1 MKIKKNS
8 QQQENFSTFPDSS
21 IESPSPILIFGHWL
35 DCLQIGQK
43 IGVGY
48 IVGLSVAIIG
58 IITGWVMGNNLR
70 HEALEGLEHTQ
81 EEIKNFQNLQSTF
94 LKTKIAKQQ
103 LISLIDQPKKFTQ
116 EISLVL
122 VTAREIE
129 KSWQQFKTTQADQDH
144 LKEEHHVMI
153 DNFIKTYKDVPKAY
167 VQQLDTL
174 LVELNS
180 LALEYPQ
187 EQKIAY
193 ELVIDFIKSP
203 TVIQFQEA
211 SSAINEIIKVSYL
224 EVLEA
229 SESLSKAEK
238 LSRKIIAISIF
249 TSVAI
254 AIFLAIIISRTITHP
269 IRELRKFAEKV
280 REEGDLTLRAPVLTK
295 DEIGVLATA
304 FNYAIERIEAS
315 VNTANKANL
324 AKSKF
329 LANMSH
335 ELRTPL
341 NGIMGYAQILQRSK
355 SLNKFEINQVEIIYN
370 CSCHLLTLINDVLDL
385 SKIEA
390 DKMELYPIQFHF
402 PSFLQGVVEMCQIK
416 AELKGISFIYET
428 NHKLIGVYADQK
440 RLRQVLINLLGNAIK
455 FTDDGTVTFSVSSI
469 DDYIRFEVRDTGIGM
484 TPEELERIFMAFEQ
498 VGDKNQSEGTGLG
511 LAISQKIT
519 QLMGSSIQVESHLDF
534 GSRFW
539 FDLTLPIATEWA
551 TAESYDS
558 KGEIVGIKGISPK
571 IIVVDDKWEN
581 RSVIVNLLKPIG
593 FQVQE
598 AEDGEDSW
606 EKIQLFHPDLI
617 ITDLVMPVL
626 DGFEMIQR
634 IRESENFQAS
644 LIVASSASIYEID
657 KDKCLEIGADD
668 FLPKPV
674 EVVELLKILKKHL
687 NLEWVYQGE
696 VEVKSTLEAEIT
708 ATELV
713 PPSTKVLEKL
723 YDLALKG
730 NFKAIIKEAN
740 SLESI
745 DPKFVPFARKIYQL
759 AKEFQD
765 REIITLIE
773 SLGVLT

>member
-1 MKIKKNS
+1 MKIKRNS
-8 QQQENFSTFPDSS
+8 QQQENFSTFPDST
-21 IESPSPILIFGHWL
+21 IESSSPILIFGHWL
-35 DCLQIGQK
+35 DRLQIGQK

-48 IVGLSVAIIG
+48 IVALSVAIIG

-70 HEALEGLEHTQ
+70 HEALEGLEHAQ

-103 LISLIDQPKKFTQ
+103 LISSIERPKKFTQ

-129 KSWQQFKTTQADQDH
+129 KSWQQFENLEADEDH
-144 LKEEHHVMI
+144 LKEEHNVMI
-153 DNFIKTYKDVPKAY
+153 DDFIKTYKDVPKAY

-174 LVELNS
+174 LAELNS
-180 LALEYPQ
+180 LALEIPQ

-203 TVIQFQEA
+203 TVIKFEEA
-211 SSAINEIIKVSYL
+211 SSAINQIINVSYL

-229 SESLSKAEK
+229 SQGLSKAEK
-238 LSRKIIAISIF
+238 LSGKIVAISIF
-249 TSVAI
+249 TSLAI
-254 AIFLAIIISRTITHP
+254 AIFLAIIISSTITHP
-269 IRELRKFAEKV
+269 IRELTQVAEKV
-280 REEGDLTLRAPVLTK
+280 KEEGDLTLRAPVLTK

-315 VNTANKANL
+315 VNTANRANM

-355 SLNKFEINQVEIIYN
+355 SLNKFEISQVEIIYN
-370 CSCHLLTLINDVLDL
+370 CGCHLLTLINDVLDL

-402 PSFLQGVVEMCQIK
+402 PSFLQSVVEMCQIK
-416 AELKGISFIYET
+416 AELKGIKFIFQT

-440 RLRQVLINLLGNAIK
+440 RLRQALINLLGNAIK

-484 TPEELERIFMAFEQ
+484 TPEQLERIFMAFEQ
-498 VGDKNQSEGTGLG
+498 VSNRNQSEGTGLG

-519 QLMGSSIQVESHLDF
+519 QLMGSSIQVESHIGF

-539 FDLTLPIATEWA
+539 FDLTLPVATEWA
-551 TAESYDS
+551 TAESWDN

-571 IIVVDDKWEN
+571 ILVVDDKWEN

-593 FQVQE
+593 FEIQE

-626 DGFEMIQR
+626 DGFKMIQR

-644 LIVASSASIYEID
+644 LIVASSASLFEID
-657 KDKCLEIGADD
+657 KDKCLEMGADD

-696 VEVKSTLEAEIT
+696 VEAKSTVEPEIT

-730 NFKAIIKEAN
+730 NF
-740 SLESI
+740 
-745 DPKFVPFARKIYQL
+745 
-759 AKEFQD
+759 
-765 REIITLIE
+765 
-773 SLGVLT
+773 